1 MIFKAFQSSSPGVTL
16 FSLLACLAAKTLL
29 WINLNLFLTFFYA
42 VSISDEGRAEVNG
55 LKASHFFS
63 LAERLNV
70 CAAPFIWLF
79 IRPPWSLTGSCCKAV
94 VYESLKAECQLDKVR
109 LLSACDFKIGWE
121 LHLAPLEK

>member
-1 MIFKAFQSSSPGVTL
+1 M
-16 FSLLACLAAKTLL
+16 
-29 WINLNLFLTFFYA
+29 
-42 VSISDEGRAEVNG
+42 SISDEGRAEVNG

-109 LLSACDFKIGWE
+109 LLSACDFKIDWE
-121 LHLAPLEK
+121 LHLAPLEN

>member
-1 MIFKAFQSSSPGVTL
+1 MIFGFL
-16 FSLLACLAAKTLL
+16 FCS
-29 WINLNLFLTFFYA
+29 

-79 IRPPWSLTGSCCKAV
+79 IRPPWSLSGSCCKAV
-94 VYESLKAECQLDKVR
+94 VYESLKAECLLQKVR
-109 LLSACDFKIGWE
+109 FLSALDFNIG
-121 LHLAPLEK
+121 